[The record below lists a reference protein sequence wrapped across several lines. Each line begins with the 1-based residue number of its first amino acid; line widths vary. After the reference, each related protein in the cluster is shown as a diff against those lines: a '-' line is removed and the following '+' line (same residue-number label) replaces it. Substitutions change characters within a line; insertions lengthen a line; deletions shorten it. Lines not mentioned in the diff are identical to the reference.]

1 MDLFPALP
9 CHRAGH
15 LNRDHDHR
23 VYWEE
28 SGNPNGFPVLFVHG
42 GPGSGTAPIHR
53 QFFDPEHYRIILF
66 DQRGCGHSTPLG
78 ELNANTTADL
88 IGDMEALR
96 VFLEIESWLIFGGS
110 WGSTL
115 ALAYGQA
122 HPDRCV
128 GFVLRGIFLGAAS
141 EVHWFLHDM
150 GRFFPAAAATFLNFL
165 PANERGDPLAHYYRR
180 LCDPDPAQHMPAARA
195 WNAYELACSTLRPQV
210 APAHSRAEDAR
221 ALSTARLEAHY
232 FVNTLFLE
240 ENQLLDQIDCI
251 THLPATVVQ
260 GRYDVICPPITAQRL
275 VAAWPKARL
284 MMVDDAGHSALEP
297 GIRAAL
303 VGATERFKTMLSP
316 PQK

>member
-1 MDLFPALP
+1 MDLYPALP

-15 LNRDHDHR
+15 LDRDHGHR

-28 SGNPNGFPVLFVHG
+28 SGNPDGFPVLFVHG

-53 QFFDPEHYRIILF
+53 QFFDPAYYRIILF
-66 DQRGCGHSTPLG
+66 DQRGCGRSTPLG
-78 ELNANTTADL
+78 ELKANTTTAL

-96 VFLEIESWLIFGGS
+96 GFLGVEKWLVFGGS

-150 GRFFPAAAATFLNFL
+150 GRFFPAAATTFLNFL
-165 PANERGDPLAHYYRR
+165 PVEERANPLAHYYRR
-180 LCDPDPAQHMPAARA
+180 LCDPDPVQHMPAARA
-195 WNAYELACSTLRPQV
+195 WNTYEPAAQPRARGV
-210 APAHSRAEDAR
+210 PAHSQAEDAR

-232 FVNTLFLE
+232 FVNAPFLR
-240 ENQLLDQIDCI
+240 ENQLDGIDRI
-251 THLPATVVQ
+251 AHLPAMVVQ
-260 GRYDVICPPITAQRL
+260 GRYDVICPPITAQSL

-284 MMVDDAGHSALEP
+284 TMVDDAGHSALEP
-297 GIRAAL
+297 GLRAAL
-303 VGATERFKTMLSP
+303 VSATERFKTMLSG
-316 PQK
+316 QDK